1 MEESQPIYKEEI
13 EIKTDIEFS
22 SCLPEEDDKQDTR

>member
-22 SCLPEEDDKQDTR
+22 SGLPEEDTR

>member
-1 MEESQPIYKEEI
+1 MEESQTIYKEEI